1 MKRNFFQLT
10 FNPILTLSCFSILCF
25 VLNIGLAMLSHSIDD
40 NDLASLALF
49 SWLQAKLSLISPYVD
64 ILTKLT
70 GTITLSCLALEG
82 LHRIVNDSLWNYLTS
97 IYQTLRLRQFLRQD
111 SQSEPLLTA
120 DTQTVTHTNPILKV
134 FNQSVSKCVVDIR
147 KETVTVLLR
156 LPRTQQA
163 QKVLKAMEEDIKE
176 EIASRNP
183 NYYFSSPNREGNQLW
198 FIGTR
203 R

>member
-70 GTITLSCLALEG
+70 GTIALSCLALEG

-176 EIASRNP
+176 EIANRYP
-183 NYYFSSPNREGNQLW
+183 HYYFSAPNREGNQLW

>member
-10 FNPILTLSCFSILCF
+10 FNPILTLSCFSIFCF
-25 VLNIGLAMLSHSIDD
+25 MLNIGLAMLSHSIDV
-40 NDLASLALF
+40 NDLANLT
-49 SWLQAKLSLISPYVD
+49 LITPYVNM
-64 ILTKLT
+64 LTKLT
-70 GTITLSCLALEG
+70 GTVALSCITFEG
-82 LHRIVNDSLWNYLTS
+82 LHRIVKDSLWNYLTS

-111 SQSEPLLTA
+111 NPSEPQLTA
-120 DTQTVTHTNPILKV
+120 DNQTVVHANPILKV

-147 KETVTVLLR
+147 KETATVLLR

-163 QKVLKAMEEDIKE
+163 QKVLKEMEEDIKE
-176 EIASRNP
+176 EIANRYP
-183 NYYFSSPNREGNQLW
+183 HYYFSAPNRVGNQFW

>member
-10 FNPILTLSCFSILCF
+10 FNPILSLSCFSMLCL
-25 VLNIGLAMLSHSIDD
+25 VLNIGLAILSHSIDI

-49 SWLQAKLSLISPYVD
+49 SWLQAKLILINPYVD

-70 GTITLSCLALEG
+70 GTIALSCLAFEG
-82 LHRIVNDSLWNYLTS
+82 LHRIIKDSLWNYLTS

-111 SQSEPLLTA
+111 NPSEPLLTA
-120 DTQTVTHTNPILKV
+120 DNQTVTHANPILKV

-163 QKVLKAMEEDIKE
+163 LKVLKEMKEDIKE
-176 EIASRNP
+176 EITNRYP
-183 NYYFSSPNREGNQLW
+183 HYYFSAPNRVGNQLW

>member
-1 MKRNFFQLT
+1 M
-10 FNPILTLSCFSILCF
+10 
-25 VLNIGLAMLSHSIDD
+25 LNLGLVMISYSIDA
-40 NDLASLALF
+40 NDLASLAIF
-49 SWLQAKLSLISPYVD
+49 SWFQAKLTLITPYVNQ
-64 ILTKLT
+64 LTKLT
-70 GTITLSCLALEG
+70 GIIALSCLAFEG
-82 LHRIVNDSLWNYLTS
+82 LHRIVNESLWNYLTS
-97 IYQTLRLRQFLRQD
+97 IYQTLRLRQFLKQD
-111 SQSEPLLTA
+111 NQFEPLLTA

-147 KETVTVLLR
+147 KEAVTVLLR

-176 EIASRNP
+176 EIANRYP
-183 NYYFSSPNREGNQLW
+183 HYYFSAPNRVGNQLW

>member
-1 MKRNFFQLT
+1 MRRTFFQLT
-10 FNPILTLSCFSILCF
+10 FNLVLGLISMSLFGFLLKSSLTMI
-25 VLNIGLAMLSHSIDD
+25 NHSIDV
-40 NDLASLALF
+40 NDLANFALF
-49 SWLQAKLSLISPYVD
+49 SWLQAKLTLISPYVD
-64 ILTKLT
+64 RFTKLT
-70 GTITLSCLALEG
+70 GAISLSCLAFEG

-97 IYQTLRLRQFLRQD
+97 IYQTLRLRQFLKQD
-111 SQSEPLLTA
+111 NQFEPLLTA

-163 QKVLKAMEEDIKE
+163 QKVLKEMEEDIKE
-176 EIASRNP
+176 EIANRYP
-183 NYYFSSPNREGNQLW
+183 HYYFSAPNRVGNQLW

>member
-25 VLNIGLAMLSHSIDD
+25 VLNIGLAMLNHSIDV
-40 NDLASLALF
+40 NDLASLTLF
-49 SWLQAKLSLISPYVD
+49 SWLQAKLTLISPYVNQ
-64 ILTKLT
+64 LTKLA
-70 GTITLSCLALEG
+70 GTIALSCLAFEG

-97 IYQTLRLRQFLRQD
+97 IYQTLRLRQFLKQD
-111 SQSEPLLTA
+111 NQFEPLLTA

-176 EIASRNP
+176 EIANRYP
-183 NYYFSSPNREGNQLW
+183 HYYFSAPNRVGNQLW

>member
-10 FNPILTLSCFSILCF
+10 FNPILTLSCFSMLCIILN
-25 VLNIGLAMLSHSIDD
+25 LGLAMLSHSIAVT
-40 NDLASLALF
+40 DLAGLALF
-49 SWLQAKLSLISPYVD
+49 SWLHAKLTLITPYVD
-64 ILTKLT
+64 MLTKLT
-70 GTITLSCLALEG
+70 GTIALSFLTFEG
-82 LHRIVNDSLWNYLTS
+82 IHRIVNDSLWNYLAS
-97 IYQTLRLRQFLRQD
+97 IYQTLRLRQFLKQD
-111 SQSEPLLTA
+111 NLSEPLLTA
-120 DTQTVTHTNPILKV
+120 DTQTVTHANPILKV

-163 QKVLKAMEEDIKE
+163 QKVLKEMEEDIKE
-176 EIASRNP
+176 EIANRYP
-183 NYYFSSPNREGNQLW
+183 HYYFSAPNRVGNQLW

>member
-25 VLNIGLAMLSHSIDD
+25 VLNLGLAMLSHSIDV
-40 NDLASLALF
+40 NNLASLALF
-49 SWLQAKLSLISPYVD
+49 SWLQAKLTLINPYVD
-64 ILTKLT
+64 MLTKLT
-70 GTITLSCLALEG
+70 GTVALSCLAFEG
-82 LHRIVNDSLWNYLTS
+82 IHRIVKDSLWNYLTS

-111 SQSEPLLTA
+111 NQSEPLLTA
-120 DTQTVTHTNPILKV
+120 DTQTVTHANPILKV

-163 QKVLKAMEEDIKE
+163 QKVLKEMEEDIKE
-176 EIASRNP
+176 EIANRYP
-183 NYYFSSPNREGNQLW
+183 HYYFSAPNRVGNQLW

>member
-1 MKRNFFQLT
+1 
-10 FNPILTLSCFSILCF
+10 F

-70 GTITLSCLALEG
+70 GTIALSCLALEG

-176 EIASRNP
+176 EIANRYP
-183 NYYFSSPNREGNQLW
+183 HYYFSAPNREGNQLW

>member
-10 FNPILTLSCFSILCF
+10 FNPILTLSCFSILCI
-25 VLNIGLAMLSHSIDD
+25 VLNIGLDMLSHSIDV
-40 NDLASLALF
+40 NDLADLALF
-49 SWLQAKLSLISPYVD
+49 SWLQVKLTFISPYVNQ
-64 ILTKLT
+64 LTKLT
-70 GTITLSCLALEG
+70 GTIALSCITFEG
-82 LHRIVNDSLWNYLTS
+82 LHRIIKDSLWNYLTS

-111 SQSEPLLTA
+111 NQSEPLLTA

-176 EIASRNP
+176 EIANRYP
-183 NYYFSSPNREGNQLW
+183 HYYFSAPNREGNQLW

>member
-25 VLNIGLAMLSHSIDD
+25 VLNLGLAMLSHSIDD

-49 SWLQAKLSLISPYVD
+49 SWIQVKLTLISPYVD
-64 ILTKLT
+64 MLTKLT
-70 GTITLSCLALEG
+70 GTVALSCLAFEG

-111 SQSEPLLTA
+111 NPSEPLLTA
-120 DTQTVTHTNPILKV
+120 DTQTVTHANPILKV
-134 FNQSVSKCVVDIR
+134 FNRSVSKCVVDIR

-163 QKVLKAMEEDIKE
+163 QKVLKEMEEDIKE
-176 EIASRNP
+176 EIANRYP
-183 NYYFSSPNREGNQLW
+183 HYYFSAPNRVGNQLW

>member
-10 FNPILTLSCFSILCF
+10 FNPLLTLSCFSILCF
-25 VLNIGLAMLSHSIDD
+25 VLNLGLAMLSHSIDD

-49 SWLQAKLSLISPYVD
+49 SWLQVKLTLLSPYVD
-64 ILTKLT
+64 MLTKLT
-70 GTITLSCLALEG
+70 GTVALSCLAFEG
-82 LHRIVNDSLWNYLTS
+82 LHRIVNDSLRNYLTS

-111 SQSEPLLTA
+111 NPSEPLLTA
-120 DTQTVTHTNPILKV
+120 DTQTVTHANPILKV
-134 FNQSVSKCVVDIR
+134 FNRSVSKCVVDIR

-163 QKVLKAMEEDIKE
+163 QKVLKEMEEDIKE
-176 EIASRNP
+176 EIANRYP
-183 NYYFSSPNREGNQLW
+183 HYYFSAPNRVGNQLW

>member
-183 NYYFSSPNREGNQLW
+183 NYYFSSPNRVGNQLW

>member
-10 FNPILTLSCFSILCF
+10 FNPILTLSYFSIFCF
-25 VLNIGLAMLSHSIDD
+25 MLNLGLVMISYSIDA

-49 SWLQAKLSLISPYVD
+49 SWFQAKLTLISPYVNQ
-64 ILTKLT
+64 LTKLT
-70 GTITLSCLALEG
+70 GTIALSCLAFEG
-82 LHRIVNDSLWNYLTS
+82 LHRISKDSLWNYLTS

-111 SQSEPLLTA
+111 NPSEPLLTA
-120 DTQTVTHTNPILKV
+120 DTQTVAHANPILKV

-163 QKVLKAMEEDIKE
+163 QKVLKEMEEDIKE
-176 EIASRNP
+176 EIANRYP
-183 NYYFSSPNREGNQLW
+183 HYYFSAPNRVGNQLW